1 MALKTKIIVQQ
12 ILNIDDTT
20 TTASKY
26 PKYTVVLGNSI
37 SSITAGELTAAVEAS
52 AASAAAAKDS
62 EIAAKESETNAKD
75 SENLAAIYATS
86 SETSATQSAA

>member
-12 ILNIDDTT
+12 ILTIDETT

-37 SSITAGELTAAVEAS
+37 SSITAGELTAA
-52 AASAAAAKDS
+52 
-62 EIAAKESETNAKD
+62 
-75 SENLAAIYATS
+75 ATRS
-86 SETSATQSAA
+86 LGSISCGC